1 MNNVYLFFYG
11 AQEFQ
16 AINQTCVKRRRPT
29 LKTTTILSISAVHQ
43 PFYIS
48 ICISTLL
55 MQHTTFIF
63 NKLGFRY
70 FVSYFAI
77 KDLET
82 KENTPNKTGNE
93 ILIKMYQIERPFV
106 AYK

>member
-1 MNNVYLFFYG
+1 
-11 AQEFQ
+11 
-16 AINQTCVKRRRPT
+16 
-29 LKTTTILSISAVHQ
+29 
-43 PFYIS
+43 
-48 ICISTLL
+48 